1 MADII
6 RNIMYISSAA
16 PAAHCRSRAR
26 KKYNNQNMN
35 QIQLNFC
42 DFPEGCTTKIIMH
55 EVLENAT
62 TQYNTILVSLVIDT
76 SKQIFIFVQLVYLP
90 DMMV

>member
-42 DFPEGCTTKIIMH
+42 DFPEDCTTKRIMH
-55 EVLENAT
+55 ELLENAI
-62 TQYNTILVSLVIDT
+62 TQYNTILVSLVTVT
-76 SKQIFIFVQLVYLP
+76 SKQICPTVVFAS
-90 DMMV
+90 

>member
-16 PAAHCRSRAR
+16 AAAHCRSRAR
-26 KKYNNQNMN
+26 KKYNNQNRN

-62 TQYNTILVSLVIDT
+62 TQYNTILVSLVIVT
-76 SKQIFIFVQLVYLP
+76 SKQICIFVQLVY
-90 DMMV
+90 